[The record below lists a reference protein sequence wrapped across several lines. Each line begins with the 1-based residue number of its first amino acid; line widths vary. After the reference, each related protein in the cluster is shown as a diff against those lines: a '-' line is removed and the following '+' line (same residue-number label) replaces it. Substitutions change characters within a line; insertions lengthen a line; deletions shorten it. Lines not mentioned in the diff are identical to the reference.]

1 MGCKHSTTI
10 KVQPVGQSSVKRDNT
25 GAVVGKEGS
34 TQTPT
39 LAKKGLSSR
48 ESSTV
53 EYELDQHG
61 NKVRRK
67 KPRHKSSAAGDNLGS
82 SLSLDDERSMDGDR
96 GFSATSKASADSGL
110 GGDAGGDEYA
120 YARALGNV
128 VTEYSDE
135 SEVRRIEGTFIERDD
150 LGEHKN
156 TAVCIF
162 ILCTI
167 TICHA
172 NRVLRGGLS
181 SLLS

>member
-39 LAKKGLSSR
+39 LGKKGLSSR
-48 ESSTV
+48 ESTV
-53 EYELDQHG
+53 EFELDQHG

-67 KPRHKSSAAGDNLGS
+67 KPRFKSSTGKDSRDNLGS

-120 YARALGNV
+120 YARALGTV

-135 SEVRRIEGTFIERDD
+135 AEVRKVEGSFIERDD
-150 LGEHKN
+150 LGEWKQE
-156 TAVCIF
+156 ID
-162 ILCTI
+162 
-167 TICHA
+167 
-172 NRVLRGGLS
+172 
-181 SLLS
+181 